1 MRLQG
6 VCWAVICSFLVTVA
20 SACADDDTENGM
32 GPAAGAG
39 GSDGGAG
46 GSSSG
51 AGGMGSGGTP
61 GGDASSGVDAPSL
74 EGTLCGKYGGPE
86 NVMTVMRENVL
97 GEIAADCRVAGF
109 FAPLRETTVGHIA
122 ECLGIM
128 AQELFSCP
136 GVVYEGSM
144 SSYDKPCRDMKSAH
158 LGLGISQ
165 GDFDALIED
174 VVVGLTAAGVEE
186 ADIMAAAPV
195 LLGMQGDIVESTS
208 TTPTKPTCPVPEA
221 GAADSATLEG
231 GATEGGAT
239 DGG

>member
-1 MRLQG
+1 
-6 VCWAVICSFLVTVA
+6 
-20 SACADDDTENGM
+20 
-32 GPAAGAG
+32 
-39 GSDGGAG
+39 
-46 GSSSG
+46 
-51 AGGMGSGGTP
+51 MGSGGTP
-61 GGDASSGVDAPSL
+61 AGDASSGMDAPSL
-74 EGTLCGKYGGPE
+74 DGTLCGKYGGPM
-86 NVMTVMRENVL
+86 NIMTVMRENVL

-128 AQELFSCP
+128 AQELFGCP

-144 SSYDKPCRDMKSAH
+144 SSYDKPCRDMRSAH

-186 ADIMAAAPV
+186 ADIMAAAPA

-208 TTPTKPTCPVPEA
+208 TTPTKLTCPVPEA
-221 GAADSATLEG
+221 GAADGAAIEGGATD